1 MTNHYEVVA
10 IVAGTVS
17 DEDLPKVQ
25 EDIHKELSGIEAVI
39 RSESSLG
46 RRRLAYTIAKQ
57 QFGTYLVYQ
66 IDAESEA
73 VATLERALRLN
84 PQIVRHLIVIEKV
97 LTNEQKAARAA
108 LKERLQAK
116 RAVAE
121 SKVAAEARTAETKP
135 QETLSKEQLDKKLDT
150 ILEEDISID

>member
-150 ILEEDISID
+150 ILEEDITID

>member
-1 MTNHYEVVA
+1 MMNHYEVVA

-17 DEDLPKVQ
+17 DEDLPKIQ
-25 EDIHKELSGIEAVI
+25 EDIHKELSGINAAI

-46 RRRLAYTIAKQ
+46 RRRLAYTIEKQ

-66 IDAESEA
+66 IDADA
-73 VATLERALRLN
+73 KDIATLERAFRLN

-97 LTNEQKAARAA
+97 LTNEQKAARTA

-150 ILEEDISID
+150 ILEEDITID